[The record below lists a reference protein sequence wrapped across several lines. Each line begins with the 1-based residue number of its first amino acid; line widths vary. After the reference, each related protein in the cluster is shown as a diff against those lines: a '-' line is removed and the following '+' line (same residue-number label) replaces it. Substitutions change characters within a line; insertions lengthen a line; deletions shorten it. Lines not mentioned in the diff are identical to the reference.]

1 MIFYFGFHPPA
12 SLRECIARRE
22 WMMFGHVEAWGVN
35 ADRIAFFL
43 DPRAD
48 RARLTLTSD
57 MEQAADLMA
66 RRLRVCERVLRYEE
80 PPHAIAFPFHPTM
93 TCVSQCAALIG
104 VRAYTPRA
112 FARILLAKGATE
124 VGHDAERGPRN
135 QGRPAA

>member
-1 MIFYFGFHPPA
+1 MIFWFGFHAPA
-12 SLRECIARRE
+12 SLRDCIARRE
-22 WMMFGHVEAWGVN
+22 WMMFGHVEAWGLS
-35 ADRIAFFL
+35 DGTAFFL

-48 RARLTLTSD
+48 RARLVLTSD
-57 MEQAADLMA
+57 MDEAIGLMA
-66 RRLRVCERVLRYEE
+66 ARVAVCQSVLRYEE

-124 VGHDAERGPRN
+124 VGHAAERGPGN